1 MGPITRPLAMTWK
14 ATGQMDCEVW
24 LFYWYLSLPKTP
36 LADHQR
42 NKTCLSGVMSRI
54 RPPPRGRASF
64 HKELNFAW
72 RTSTRLVLHSHLWLG
87 CWPGFSRPL
96 VR

>member
-1 MGPITRPLAMTWK
+1 MSSIEFLRSTGGDGAENMGPITRPLAMTWK

-42 NKTCLSGVMSRI
+42 NKTCS
-54 RPPPRGRASF
+54 A
-64 HKELNFAW
+64 A
-72 RTSTRLVLHSHLWLG
+72 
-87 CWPGFSRPL
+87 
-96 VR
+96 

>member
-14 ATGQMDCEVW
+14 ATRQMDCEVW

-42 NKTCLSGVMSRI
+42 NKTCS
-54 RPPPRGRASF
+54 A
-64 HKELNFAW
+64 A
-72 RTSTRLVLHSHLWLG
+72 
-87 CWPGFSRPL
+87 
-96 VR
+96 